1 VKDDAQD
8 TTVTNAP
15 DFATVYTGLLL
26 AEREIIIFLLASDL
40 VHQMAR

>member
-15 DFATVYTGLLL
+15 DFAAVYTGLLL
-26 AEREIIIFLLASDL
+26 AEREIIIFLLASD
-40 VHQMAR
+40 VIYER